1 MNAYSCMVPEQVL
14 DREVL
19 AVMSAEI
26 KALLIAEGGVEID
39 ERLLGR
45 ITTPAS
51 GPGAGL
57 KSFFFKFN
65 NHRVRLG
72 IKHGSRYKATLEGD
86 EVVIR
91 EGKQEIVRGCLEDA
105 LAHCPGQ
112 AYITVSEK
120 CVFDCQYCPVPLL
133 EGHVKSISDVVKI
146 IEEIEGTP
154 TLRSRL
160 KAISLTTGVE
170 KSTEQ
175 EIKRIVQVVR
185 AVRRFNVPIGVAVYP
200 TADSSRLLK
209 EAGATEIK
217 YNVETVDRAL
227 FKKVCPGL
235 SLAAVCAAL
244 SDAVQLFGKN
254 HVFTNILIGL
264 GESDETVI
272 AGMEKLASLGVI
284 PILRAIVEHPLRA
297 GQLDMHRPSAER
309 LLRLA
314 RKERE
319 ILDKHGLRA
328 DFAETMCA
336 ACTGCDLI
344 PHKDV

>member
-1 MNAYSCMVPEQVL
+1 
-14 DREVL
+14 
-19 AVMSAEI
+19 MSAEI
-26 KALLIAEGGVEID
+26 KALLIAEGGVDID

-45 ITTPAS
+45 VTTPAS

-57 KSFFFKFN
+57 KSFFFRFG

-72 IKHGSRYKATLEGD
+72 VKHGSRYKATLEGD

-91 EGKQEIVRGCLEDA
+91 EGEREIIRGYLEDA
-105 LAHCPGQ
+105 LAHCPEQ
-112 AYITVSEK
+112 AFITVSER
-120 CVFDCQYCPVPLL
+120 CIFDCKYCPVPLL
-133 EGHVKSISDVVKI
+133 GGHIKSTNDVIKI
-146 IEEIEGTP
+146 IEEIERTP
-154 TLRSRL
+154 ALRSQL

-170 KSTEQ
+170 ESAE
-175 EIKRIVQVVR
+175 EEVKRIAQVVR
-185 AVRRFNVPIGVAVYP
+185 AVRRFNVPIGVEVYP
-200 TADSSRLLK
+200 TADSNRLLK

-217 YNVETVDRAL
+217 YNVETVDRRI
-227 FKKVCPGL
+227 FKRVCPGL
-235 SLAAVCAAL
+235 SIDAICAAL

-272 AGMEKLASLGVI
+272 AGMEKLARLGVI
-284 PILRAIVEHPLRA
+284 SSLRAVVEHPLRA
-297 GQLDMHRPSAER
+297 EQTEMRRPSAER

>member
-1 MNAYSCMVPEQVL
+1 
-14 DREVL
+14 
-19 AVMSAEI
+19 MSAEI
-26 KALLIAEGGVEID
+26 KALLISEGGVEID

-45 ITTPAS
+45 ITTPTS

-57 KSFFFKFN
+57 KSFFFRFG

-91 EGKQEIVRGCLEDA
+91 EGGQEIARGRFEDA
-105 LAHCPGQ
+105 LAHCPEQ
-112 AYITVSEK
+112 AYITVSERCIFNCK
-120 CVFDCQYCPVPLL
+120 YCPVPLL
-133 EGHVKSISDVVKI
+133 EGHVKSTDDVIKI
-146 IEEIEGTP
+146 IEEVEHTP
-154 TLRSRL
+154 TLQSQL

-170 KSTEQ
+170 KSTEE

-185 AVRRFNVPIGVAVYP
+185 AVRQYGVPIGVAVYP

-217 YNVETVDRAL
+217 YNVETVDRKIFA
-227 FKKVCPGL
+227 KVCPGL
-235 SLAAVCAAL
+235 SLDAVCAAL
-244 SDAVQLFGKN
+244 SDAVQLFGRN

-264 GESDETVI
+264 GETDETVI
-272 AGMEKLASLGVI
+272 AGMEKLARLGVI
-284 PILRAIVEHPLRA
+284 PILRAVVEHPLRA
-297 GQLDMHRPSAER
+297 EQLEMRRPPAAR

-328 DFAETMCA
+328 DVAKTMCA
-336 ACTGCDLI
+336 LCTGCDLI

>member
-1 MNAYSCMVPEQVL
+1 MS
-14 DREVL
+14 
-19 AVMSAEI
+19 SAEI

-39 ERLLGR
+39 ERMLGR

-72 IKHGSRYKATLEGD
+72 IKHSSRYKAALEDD

-91 EGKQEIVRGCLEDA
+91 EGDQEIVRGHLEDA
-105 LAHCPGQ
+105 LAHCPEQ

-120 CVFDCQYCPVPLL
+120 CIFNCRYCPVPLL
-133 EGHVKSISDVVKI
+133 EGHVKSTDDVIKI
-146 IEEIEGTP
+146 IKEIERTP
-154 TLRSRL
+154 ALRAQL
-160 KAISLTTGVE
+160 KAIALTTGVE
-170 KSTEQ
+170 KSAE
-175 EIKRIVQVVR
+175 EEVKRIAQVVR
-185 AVRRFNVPIGVAVYP
+185 ALRQFDVPIGVAVYP
-200 TADSSRLLK
+200 TSDSSKLLK

-217 YNVETVDRAL
+217 YNIETVDSNI
-227 FKKVCPGL
+227 FKKACPGL
-235 SLAAVCAAL
+235 SLDAVCAAL

-264 GESDETVI
+264 GESDEAVI
-272 AGMEKLASLGVI
+272 AGMEKLARLGVI
-284 PILRAIVEHPLRA
+284 PILRAVVEHPLRVEH
-297 GQLDMHRPSAER
+297 LEMHRPSAER
-309 LLRLA
+309 LLYLA

-319 ILDKHGLRA
+319 ILDNHGLRA
-328 DFAETMCA
+328 DVAKTMCA
-336 ACTGCDLI
+336 PCTGCDLI